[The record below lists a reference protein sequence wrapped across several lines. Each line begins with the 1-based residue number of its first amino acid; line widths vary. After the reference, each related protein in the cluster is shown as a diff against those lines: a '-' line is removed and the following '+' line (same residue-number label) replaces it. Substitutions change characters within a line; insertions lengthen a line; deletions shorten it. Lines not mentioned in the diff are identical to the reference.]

1 MTRARNTLLALL
13 GGLCAALPAFAEDI
27 AFVTAQA
34 PINAVLVYDV
44 ETMTERA
51 RITGFGVEP
60 SRMVANPDRS
70 RLYLVSRVL
79 ASGGQPAQMR
89 VHVLSASRRTILR
102 TAVVG
107 QATGRTLAISPDGRR
122 LYVWKLT
129 SPPQAISVA
138 VLDSATLAEV
148 GEVPLPWAL
157 CGPIAKDIA
166 VAPDGRIVASGCAD
180 GLRVIDPDT
189 LLPSTLPIATDLL
202 PDLIGFSPNG
212 QEIYLR
218 HTSTASTQQP
228 RLAAVHLVSG
238 VRAEINFALPP
249 DGPAFAGAV
258 PVRMAR
264 VRRPSD
270 PTGDPTIFVTY
281 APTMGGAPP
290 MASARASELLPPDRR
305 LTRLTSLGVPS
316 ATIFGAS
323 EDGRVGVFG
332 NQRILRRVKLDTV
345 GPEPIATDG
354 DFIEVAPSGQSPL
367 QLSDIILARPLLED
381 GFEQ

>member
-1 MTRARNTLLALL
+1 MTLASRSLVALL
-13 GGLCAALPAFAEDI
+13 GTLCAVLPAGAEDV

-60 SRMVANPDRS
+60 SRMVANADRS
-70 RLYLVSRVL
+70 RLYLVSRVM
-79 ASGGQPAQMR
+79 ATGGQPAQMR
-89 VHVLSASRRTILR
+89 VHALSASRRAILR

-107 QATGRTLAISPDGRR
+107 QATGRTIAISPDDRH

-138 VLDSATLAEV
+138 VLDAATLAEV
-148 GEVPLPWAL
+148 AEVPLPWAL

-166 VAPDGRIVASGCAD
+166 TAPDGRIVASGSGD
-180 GLRVIDPDT
+180 GLRVIDPVT
-189 LLPSTLPIATDLL
+189 LVATTLPIPTDLL

-218 HTSTASTQQP
+218 HTTAATSSQP
-228 RLAAVHLVSG
+228 RLAAVHLTSG
-238 VRAEINFALPP
+238 VRSEISFALPP
-249 DGPAFAGAV
+249 DSPAFVGAV
-258 PVRMAR
+258 AVRMAR
-264 VRRPSD
+264 VQRPAD
-270 PTGDPTIFVTY
+270 PAGDPTVFISYV
-281 APTMGGAPP
+281 PTSGGAPP
-290 MASARASELLPPDRR
+290 IASARSSSLLLPTRT

-323 EDGRVGVFG
+323 ENGRVAVFG
-332 NQRILRRVKLDTV
+332 NQRILRRVALDV
-345 GPEPIATDG
+345 AGPEPIAIDG
-354 DFIEVAPSGQSPL
+354 DFVEVAPSGQSPL

-381 GFEQ
+381 GFE